1 VTESPSDLPHADP
14 KPVRAPRRRVGLS
27 IATKIF
33 LGFSVVIFAF
43 GAASAFT
50 LYRMSE
56 LRQTV
61 TVLWKELTPM
71 SNQLR
76 GLSRQ
81 LKSAEEFVALKRP
94 NDAQWLQQVLPALEP
109 FEGSNGFL
117 NLAERLD
124 ALSVSDALA
133 APDRAELATIAEGF
147 RGFANG
153 PALTELLAGED
164 LPDVLVPAASSAVV
178 FDRLVTRTLKSA
190 TSGALTPTSPEAR
203 ATSRTL
209 RRLNREVND
218 AVRALAGPIRAI
230 DLRTEENE
238 RTSRLF
244 SVAMAGAALVISVV
258 MLVIALFTLRP
269 LRTLGAGVRRIAAG
283 DYQERVKIASSDE
296 IGQLAEEFN
305 RMASSL
311 EERDKALAE
320 KQRELVVAERLA
332 AVGRL
337 AAQITHEVR
346 NPLSSISLNTELLE
360 EELETLAPNTVD
372 TAETK
377 AAREMLSAISS
388 EVQRL
393 KDITEQYLQLTRFSR
408 PPTAQLAPLP
418 RPALNPPPELSETLD
433 TLPTLSAPERVPC
446 DLSALISSFTTFL
459 KPEADLA
466 AVRLEVLPAPQIPAV
481 LADPDQ
487 LRQALLN
494 VAKNALDSLRGS
506 PEPRAICFSIASG
519 PASVV
524 IRIEDNGPGLPE
536 EIRRHLFTPFL
547 TSKPHGT
554 GLGLAVTRDIMKA
567 HGGDV
572 RIESPLGPQ
581 GGTAVS
587 LLLPKG

>member
-1 VTESPSDLPHADP
+1 MTESSSDLPHADT
-14 KPVRAPRRRVGLS
+14 RAPRRRVGLS

-147 RGFANG
+147 RGFAHG

-178 FDRLVTRTLKSA
+178 FDRLVARILKAANSN
-190 TSGALTPTSPEAR
+190 TLTPTSAEAR

-209 RRLNREVND
+209 RRINREVND

-238 RTSRLF
+238 QTSRLF

-258 MLVIALFTLRP
+258 MLVMALFTLRP

-332 AVGRL
+332 AIGRL

-360 EELETLAPNTVD
+360 EELETLAPD
-372 TAETK
+372 TAESK

-418 RPALNPPPELSETLD
+418 RPTPNPPPELSETLD
-433 TLPTLSAPERVPC
+433 ALQTLSAPERVPC
-446 DLSALISSFTTFL
+446 DLSALISSFTAFL
-459 KPEADLA
+459 KPEADLT
-466 AVRLEVLPAPQIPAV
+466 AVTLEVLPAPPTLAI

-506 PEPRAICFSIASG
+506 PEPRFIRFSIGEA
-519 PASVV
+519 PVSVV
-524 IRIEDNGPGLPE
+524 IRVEDNGPGLPE

-572 RIESPLGPQ
+572 HIESPLGPQ
-581 GGTAVS
+581 GGTAVE
-587 LLLPKG
+587 LVLPKA